1 MESVWLFPEVH
12 VLIRGAGDLASG
24 VALRLVRAGF
34 PVIMLERPLPLLVRR
49 TVSFGNVI
57 FENGHFG
64 VEGIPAVL
72 ISTPEQIRSTLKQ
85 KTIPVL
91 VDPEGHTIRRLL
103 PSVVVDARMQKHPL
117 DTRITD
123 APMVITLGPGYK
135 TGQHC
140 HAIIETNRGHHLGR
154 VIWQGTAEMDTGTPG
169 KVAGYDSER
178 VLRAPV
184 SGHVIPA
191 SGIKIG
197 VHVKK
202 GDRIASVNHHDLIA
216 PFPGIV
222 RGLIHESVWVEAGL
236 KIGDID
242 PRNDISHCFTVSD
255 KALAIGGGVLEAILS
270 ASQIRRQLR
279 TSEAVSDVS
288 L

>member
-1 MESVWLFPEVH
+1 MGWLFPDSR

-34 PVIMLERPLPLLVRR
+34 PVVMLERPLPLLVRR

-57 FENGHFG
+57 FENGLYS
-64 VEGIPAVL
+64 VENVQAVL
-72 ISTPEQIRSTLKQ
+72 VKTPEQLLAALEQ
-85 KTIPVL
+85 NAIPVL
-91 VDPEGHTIRRLL
+91 VDPEGQTIRHLL
-103 PSVVVDARMQKHPL
+103 PSVVVDARMQKQSL
-117 DTRITD
+117 DTSITH
-123 APMVITLGPGYK
+123 APLVIALGPGYK

-140 HAIIETNRGHHLGR
+140 HVIIETNRGHRLGR
-154 VIWQGTAEMDTGTPG
+154 VIWQGTAEVDTGTPG

-184 SGHVIPA
+184 SGFVIPA

-197 VHVKK
+197 VSVKK
-202 GDRIASVNHHDLIA
+202 GDRIASVNNHDIIA

-222 RGLIHESVWVEAGL
+222 RGLIHESVRAEAGL
-236 KIGDID
+236 KVGDID
-242 PRNDISHCFTVSD
+242 PRNDISYCYSVSD

-270 ASQIRRQLR
+270 APQIRRLLR